1 MKTLKG
7 LAPYGFASLIAILV
21 AGNAFYQADF
31 YKGKTIKII
40 RGGGPGG
47 SGEFQTR
54 ALMKVLEKHIPGQPR
69 LLMEYVEGAAGR
81 KAAPVS
87 GWEAKPAA
95 DPSSWSR
102 RALHIDPDVSIR
114 KTRFARGRVARSIS

>member
-1 MKTLKG
+1 MKRLNG
-7 LAPYGFASLIAILV
+7 LAIYGLVQLIAILL
-21 AGNAFYQADF
+21 AGEVFSQADF

-69 LLMEYVEGAAGR
+69 LMMEYVEGAAGR
-81 KAAPVS
+81 KAANLIYNSTRPTGS
-87 GWEAKPAA
+87 
-95 DPSSWSR
+95 PSAPSV
-102 RALHIDPDVSIR
+102 RAWW
-114 KTRFARGRVARSIS
+114 